1 MDVKLSSQRTCQ
13 NSVIKI
19 LLAVGAGIWG
29 EGACPPRPRV
39 AVSQVSRCLP
49 GLPSPPAF
57 PEQQASWLPGPCLS
71 RFLKELSAP
80 AGFPRCPGPLTCARP
95 RARGSQAACPL
106 GRGFGG
112 RRCPCHG
119 GGKQTGPSE
128 DRSAL
133 GRTLPGRAEG
143 EQAGERG
150 EDEGGVP
157 RVGWGSWGGSAR
169 PRDTQQQHWHLRAG
183 GHSMPESTGIG
194 RQFFSF
200 HPQIKP
206 PRGGIMET
214 MLFSWDCQ
222 LPWLRGAGEL

>member
-133 GRTLPGRAEG
+133 GRTLPGRAE
-143 EQAGERG
+143 ENKQERG
-150 EDEGGVP
+150 VRMRVVCPEWGGGV
-157 RVGWGSWGGSAR
+157 GGVQPGLVTPS
-169 PRDTQQQHWHLRAG
+169 
-183 GHSMPESTGIG
+183 SSTGISEQG
-194 RQFFSF
+194 VTRCRRARGSEGNSF
-200 HPQIKP
+200 PSTPK
-206 PRGGIMET
+206 
-214 MLFSWDCQ
+214 SS
-222 LPWLRGAGEL
+222 LPEEGLWKQCYFPGTVSCPG